1 MTPNIEYI
9 RPPIDR
15 ELLEM
20 LIDRVYAIV
29 PLSKGIADKNC
40 TEQLRKDCLEQI
52 YDITVVLGKT
62 LMLIEGDVKR
72 MDAQIINLLGHINRQ
87 GKASLN

>member
-72 MDAQIINLLGHINRQ
+72 MDAQIVNLLGHINRQ

>member
-40 TEQLRKDCLEQI
+40 SEQLTKDCLEQI

>member
-1 MTPNIEYI
+1 MTPNLKYI

-20 LIDRVYAIV
+20 LIDRIYAIV
-29 PLSKGIADKNC
+29 PLSKGIADENC
-40 TEQLRKDCLEQI
+40 TEQLRKECLKQI

-62 LMLIEGDVKR
+62 LVLIEGDVKR
-72 MDAQIINLLGHINRQ
+72 MNYQIINLLGHINRQ
-87 GKASLN
+87 DKASLN